1 LVKKSIS
8 VYLDDDIIRALGERA
23 EEQGISVSALCR
35 IIITRDVRGQPQ
47 PKPEPAKACPN
58 CGKTVGE
65 KDEDGQQIF
74 YLFPNG
80 TWRCTNCGSEGML
93 HQVDTTRP

>member
-1 LVKKSIS
+1 MVKKSIS
-8 VYLDDDIIRALGERA
+8 VYLDKDIIRALEERA
-23 EEQGISVSALCR
+23 EEQGMSVSALCR
-35 IIITRDVRGQPQ
+35 VIITRDVRGQPRPE

-65 KDEDGQQIF
+65 RDEDGQQIF

-80 TWRCTNCGSEGML
+80 MWRCTNCGGEGIWKN
-93 HQVDTTRP
+93 